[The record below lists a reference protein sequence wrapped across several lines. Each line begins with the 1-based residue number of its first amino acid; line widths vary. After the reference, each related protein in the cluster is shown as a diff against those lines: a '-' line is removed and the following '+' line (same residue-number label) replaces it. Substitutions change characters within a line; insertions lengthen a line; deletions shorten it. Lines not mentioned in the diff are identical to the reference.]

1 MHQKFLEYIYDKG
14 IRKKCDPVREEYLK
28 CIEFNQ
34 TDYYL
39 ICKNYVDEFQKCIR
53 EYDNNFRNKYKNNFK

>member
-1 MHQKFLEYIYDKG
+1 MHQKLLEYIYDKE
-14 IRKKCDPVREEYLK
+14 IRKKCDTPREEYFK
-28 CIEFNQ
+28 CIEFSQ
-34 TDYYL
+34 TDYYV